1 MSVMNNQE
9 WQLEQSGLVVGNDV
23 WNPAHSLGA
32 MFRLVGVCQ
41 LTLVIC
47 ATDLGVTNG

>member
-1 MSVMNNQE
+1 MSVMNNQK
-9 WQLEQSGLVVGNDV
+9 WQLEQSALVVGNDV
-23 WNPAHSLGA
+23 WNPAHSSGA

-41 LTLVIC
+41 LTLVVC